1 MQPPQDLSN
10 KEDKEVV
17 VVLSNGSSRL
27 RYDNTFYI
35 TNAIAPTTSAPIK
48 ATLAPNPAAAPEL
61 EAVGV
66 GLLVVLVVL
75 DDSVVLVES
84 VVLVVV
90 LVEFAG
96 SSLEEAV
103 VMVPTSVPPTG
114 PSEVGPMASLS
125 LDAVW

>member
-17 VVLSNGSSRL
+17 VVLSNSSRV
-27 RYDNTFYI
+27 RYDKNFYI
-35 TNAIAPTTSAPIK
+35 TNAIAPTTSAPII

-75 DDSVVLVES
+75 DDSVVLVDS
-84 VVLVVV
+84 VVFVVV
-90 LVEFAG
+90 VEFAG

-114 PSEVGPMASLS
+114 PSEVGPMASLP

>member
-10 KEDKEVV
+10 KEVKVAVV
-17 VVLSNGSSRL
+17 TAVVESG
-27 RYDNTFYI
+27 TIIFYI

-75 DDSVVLVES
+75 DDSVVFVDS

-90 LVEFAG
+90 VVEFAG
-96 SSLEEAV
+96 SSLSEAV

-114 PSEVGPMASLS
+114 PSEVGPMASLP

>member
-17 VVLSNGSSRL
+17 VVVLSNSSRV

-35 TNAIAPTTSAPIK
+35 TKAIAPTTSAPII

-75 DDSVVLVES
+75 EDSVVFVDS

-90 LVEFAG
+90 VVEFAG
-96 SSLEEAV
+96 SSLSEAV

-114 PSEVGPMASLS
+114 PSEVGPMASLP

>member
-1 MQPPQDLSN
+1 MQTPQDLSN
-10 KEDKEVV
+10 KEDKVAVV
-17 VVLSNGSSRL
+17 TAVESG
-27 RYDNTFYI
+27 TIIFYI
-35 TNAIAPTTSAPIK
+35 TNAIAPTTSAPII

-75 DDSVVLVES
+75 DDSVVLVDS
-84 VVLVVV
+84 VVVLVVV
-90 LVEFAG
+90 VEFAG

-114 PSEVGPMASLS
+114 PSEVGPMASLP